1 MKVSILT
8 SARSDF
14 GLLKNLI
21 HEIKKDKKFSV
32 SVIASGSHFSK
43 KFGETYREIIKDK
56 IKIDQ
61 KIVFKSISDDVDGIS
76 KIFGKC
82 VEKTT
87 KILKKTNPDLLIVV
101 GDRYEILAS
110 VISANFLKISVAH
123 IHGGELTFGAIDD
136 AFRHSITKMSH
147 IHFTAN
153 KVYRQRVIQL
163 GENPKNV
170 HVVGGLG
177 VDSLMNTKLLTK
189 SELEKKYNFIF
200 RKKNFLVCF
209 HPETSSNVSTK
220 KQINEILSAL
230 KELKDSLIIFTMP
243 GADLGNKIIKKEIKK
258 FVKINKNSF
267 FRESLG
273 QVNYF
278 SFLRQVDAIIGNS
291 SSGILEMPYFKK
303 ATLNLGNRQFGRLCS
318 QSVINIRIKKND
330 ILKSIKKISL
340 PNFYKRMKNSKK
352 FYGKGGSSKS
362 IVKILRKLENKNLF
376 QKEFFN
382 I

>member
-177 VDSLMNTKLLTK
+177 VDSLMKTKLLTK
-189 SELEKKYNFIF
+189 SELEKKYNFNF

-209 HPETSSNVSTK
+209 HPETSSDVSTK

-278 SFLRQVDAIIGNS
+278 SFLKQVDAIIGNS

>member
-8 SARSDF
+8 SSRADF

-76 KIFGKC
+76 QIFGKC

-177 VDSLMNTKLLTK
+177 VDSLMKTKLLTK

-278 SFLRQVDAIIGNS
+278 SFLKQVDAIIGNS

-352 FYGKGGSSKS
+352 FYGKGGTSKS
-362 IVKILRKLENKNLF
+362 IIKILRKLEDKNLF
-376 QKEFFN
+376 QKKFFN

>member
-177 VDSLMNTKLLTK
+177 VDSLMKTKLLTK
-189 SELEKKYNFIF
+189 SELEKKYNFNF

-209 HPETSSNVSTK
+209 HPETSSDVSTK

>member
-8 SARSDF
+8 SSRADF

-76 KIFGKC
+76 QIFGKC

-177 VDSLMNTKLLTK
+177 VDSLMKTKLLTK

-278 SFLRQVDAIIGNS
+278 SFLKQVDAIIGNS

-340 PNFYKRMKNSKK
+340 PNFYKRIKNSKK

-376 QKEFFN
+376 QKKFFN

>member
-8 SARSDF
+8 STRADF

-61 KIVFKSISDDVDGIS
+61 KIVFKSISDDVNGIS
-76 KIFGKC
+76 QIFGKC

-110 VISANFLKISVAH
+110 VISANFLKIPVAH
-123 IHGGELTFGAIDD
+123 IHGGELTFGAVDD

-153 KVYRQRVIQL
+153 KVYKKRVIQL

-209 HPETSSNVSTK
+209 HPETSGNVSTK

-278 SFLRQVDAIIGNS
+278 SFLKQVDAIIGNS

-303 ATLNLGNRQFGRLCS
+303 ATLNLGNRQLGRLCS
-318 QSVINIRIKKND
+318 QSVINIKIKKND
-330 ILKSIKKISL
+330 ILKSFKKISL
-340 PNFYKRMKNSKK
+340 PNFHKRIKNSKF
-352 FYGKGGSSKS
+352 FYGNGGSSKR
-362 IVKILRKLENKNLF
+362 IVKILRKHDNKNLF
-376 QKEFFN
+376 QKKFFN

>member
-8 SARSDF
+8 STRADF

-61 KIVFKSISDDVDGIS
+61 KIVFKSISDDVDRIS
-76 KIFGKC
+76 QIFGKC

-177 VDSLMNTKLLTK
+177 VDSLMKTKLLTK

-278 SFLRQVDAIIGNS
+278 SFLKQVDAIIGNS

-340 PNFYKRMKNSKK
+340 PNFYKRIKNSKK

-376 QKEFFN
+376 QKKFFN

>member
-8 SARSDF
+8 SSRADF

-76 KIFGKC
+76 QIFGKC

-177 VDSLMNTKLLTK
+177 VDSLMKTKLLTK

-200 RKKNFLVCF
+200 RKKNFLVCS

-278 SFLRQVDAIIGNS
+278 SFLKQVDAIIGNS

-352 FYGKGGSSKS
+352 FYGKGGTSKS
-362 IVKILRKLENKNLF
+362 IIKILRKLEDKNLF
-376 QKEFFN
+376 QKKFFN

>member
-8 SARSDF
+8 STRADF

-61 KIVFKSISDDVDGIS
+61 KIVFKSISDDVDRIS
-76 KIFGKC
+76 QIFGKC

-177 VDSLMNTKLLTK
+177 VDSLMKTKLLTK

-209 HPETSSNVSTK
+209 HPETSTNVSTK

-278 SFLRQVDAIIGNS
+278 SFLKQVDAIIGNS

-340 PNFYKRMKNSKK
+340 PNFYKRIKNSKK

-376 QKEFFN
+376 QKKFFN

>member
-8 SARSDF
+8 STRADF
-14 GLLKNLI
+14 GLLKNFI

-61 KIVFKSISDDVDGIS
+61 KIVFKSIPDDVNGIS
-76 KIFGKC
+76 QIFGKC

-87 KILKKTNPDLLIVV
+87 KILKKNKPDLLIVV

-110 VISANFLKISVAH
+110 VISANFLKIPVAH

-153 KVYRQRVIQL
+153 KVYKKRVIQL
-163 GENPKNV
+163 GENPRNV

-177 VDSLMNTKLLTK
+177 VDSLMKTKLLTK

-243 GADLGNKIIKKEIKK
+243 GADFENKIIKKEIKK

-278 SFLRQVDAIIGNS
+278 SFLKQVDAIIGNS

-318 QSVINIRIKKND
+318 QSVINIKIKKND
-330 ILKSIKKISL
+330 ILKSLKKISL
-340 PNFYKRMKNSKK
+340 PNFYKRIKNSKK
-352 FYGKGGSSKS
+352 FYGKGGSSKN
-362 IVKILRKLENKNLF
+362 IVKILRKLDNKNLF
-376 QKEFFN
+376 QKKFFN